1 MLHYARSDTH
11 YLLDIYDH
19 LRLALHEK
27 EASSASN
34 ASNDAAMDVDSTET
48 PLLDV
53 FTRSIS
59 TSSSVFSLAPY
70 DSKTG
75 HQENGWLGLL
85 GKHQQLKA
93 YATALAVP
101 TLPVKTGWGPGEL
114 KFEVLRAVHE
124 WREKVAREEDESTRW
139 VMGNEQ
145 VWVVAERRPRDVV
158 EVMKVV
164 AMARG
169 GVSEAVRRR
178 KEEVASVVQE
188 VVERIGET
196 VDEASEIVMGGVEE
210 GTRGEAAEQPAVR
223 PISGLWSTG
232 EEESAP
238 IASSSKVVAPSSSFF
253 GSTSKA
259 ASAVAGGLV
268 AATSGFF
275 GSVKKS
281 AVAKGK
287 QVQKVSAEERAEAVR
302 KVHASLVLGGGLA
315 NVSDELFSFVTIVS

>member
-27 EASSASN
+27 EASSTSN
-34 ASNDAAMDVDSTET
+34 PNTMDVDSSAADVETET

-53 FTRSIS
+53 FNRSIS

-101 TLPVKTGWGPGEL
+101 TLPIKTGWGPGEL

-145 VWVVAERRPRDVV
+145 VWMVAERRPRDAV
-158 EVMKVV
+158 EVMKCVG
-164 AMARG
+164 MARG
-169 GVSEAVRRR
+169 GVSEVVRRR
-178 KEEVASVVQE
+178 KEEVAALVRE
-188 VVERIGET
+188 VVERIGEM
-196 VDEASEIVMGGVEE
+196 VAEESEVVMGRVEE
-210 GTRGEAAEQPAVR
+210 GARGEAALQPAVR
-223 PISGLWSTG
+223 PVGGLWE

-238 IASSSKVVAPSSSFF
+238 IASSSKIVATSSSTFF
-253 GSTSKA
+253 GSTKTAPALS
-259 ASAVAGGLV
+259 VAEGLV
-268 AATSGFF
+268 ATTSGFF
-275 GSVKKS
+275 GSAKKS
-281 AVAKGK
+281 AVAKGKGK

-315 NVSDELFSFVTIVS
+315 NVS